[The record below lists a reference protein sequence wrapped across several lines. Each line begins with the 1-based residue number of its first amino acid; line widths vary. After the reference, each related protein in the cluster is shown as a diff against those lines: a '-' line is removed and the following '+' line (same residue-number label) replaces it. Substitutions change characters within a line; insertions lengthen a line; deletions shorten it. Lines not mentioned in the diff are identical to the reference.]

1 MQFVRFE
8 LGIVEVNA
16 LETDFNVI
24 KKELDVFPSS
34 TDLCTDKDFGIETV
48 CVLGENLE
56 DSYIKPTTLVHLQG
70 RARTVSKESHHT

>member
-34 TDLCTDKDFGIETV
+34 TDLCTDKDFGIETYARSHPTSACFV
-48 CVLGENLE
+48 GVSNPIPRRVAGFRPEK
-56 DSYIKPTTLVHLQG
+56 KPG
-70 RARTVSKESHHT
+70 K

>member
-1 MQFVRFE
+1 MSRIISNLKYKILAHGPSIKGTKTQFKVIITSRNAVVRFE

-34 TDLCTDKDFGIETV
+34 TDLCTDKDF
-48 CVLGENLE
+48 
-56 DSYIKPTTLVHLQG
+56 
-70 RARTVSKESHHT
+70 